1 MAPKFT
7 TTYQVQKFSRGMW
20 IATVEYPFKGWI
32 TECFLKPI
40 RTQWAFYWNA
50 HFNLKIM
57 ALPCRMIRIWSSN
70 QKVEFTHTSTY
81 HMFASNTLVKKK
93 VLQRCK
99 GLPCFFN
106 VRILLW
112 MSTTPQASKDFFWCL
127 LRGFLQQL
135 LENPGGLVCFHRWQ
149 RHLSTNFDKCSSSK
163 PPRFQASLEC
173 RSVSSHP
180 DSRRCQNNVDLHVHE
195 AKSSMPPHFL
205 LAKYVIDISTARIW
219 FVDI

>member
-7 TTYQVQKFSRGMW
+7 TTCQVQKFPS
-20 IATVEYPFKGWI
+20 GWI
-32 TECFLKPI
+32 YTYLHIPHVCFKQTCPEK
-40 RTQWAFYWNA
+40 N
-50 HFNLKIM
+50 
-57 ALPCRMIRIWSSN
+57 
-70 QKVEFTHTSTY
+70 
-81 HMFASNTLVKKK
+81 
-93 VLQRCK
+93 LQRCK

-112 MSTTPQASKDFFWCL
+112 MSTTPSKDFFWCL

-135 LENPGGLVCFHRWQ
+135 LENPGGLVCSRRWQ

-195 AKSSMPPHFL
+195 AKSSMLPHFL
-205 LAKYVIDISTARIW
+205 LAKYVIDINTARIANLICRHIIHSQGATKGCCKQSSAT
-219 FVDI
+219 VDQRVILA